1 MESPMPGKILQILV
15 KPGETIKSGQTIV
28 VLEAMKMENSIP
40 ATFDGIVNNIFVE
53 EGQTVPADA
62 KLIDV
67 I

>member
-1 MESPMPGKILQILV
+1 
-15 KPGETIKSGQTIV
+15 
-28 VLEAMKMENSIP
+28 MKMENSIP